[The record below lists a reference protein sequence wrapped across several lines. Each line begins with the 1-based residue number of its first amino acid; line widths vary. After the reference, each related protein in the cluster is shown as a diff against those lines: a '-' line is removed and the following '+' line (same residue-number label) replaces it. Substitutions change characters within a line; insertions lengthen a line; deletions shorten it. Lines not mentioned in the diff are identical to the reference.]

1 MHDTQISSFKPGST
15 WTVKTWA
22 YGLAG
27 TAVTVAASYIWLD
40 RPIALTAHSFHA
52 YQGAFAKLTY
62 IPEPL
67 AAAAAVTFFVAG
79 LWVLSG
85 RVLSFWGTT
94 ALLCGISVLLTEIIK
109 SQLKFV
115 FGRTW
120 PETFVQ
126 NNPSFIRDG
135 AFGFN
140 FFHGGPGYASFP
152 SGHTAAICALV
163 SVLWIM
169 APKGRPLYVLAVL
182 AVVVGLLGADYHFL
196 SDIIAGGF
204 VGATIGG
211 MTVALWRARAG

>member
-1 MHDTQISSFKPGST
+1 MRAIESWGL
-15 WTVKTWA
+15 
-22 YGLAG
+22 GLAG
-27 TAVTVAASYIWLD
+27 TAAATTSAYLWLD
-40 RPIALTAHSFHA
+40 RPIALTAHTYHA
-52 YQGAFAKLTY
+52 YQASFAPFTY
-62 IPEPL
+62 VPEPM
-67 AAAAAVTFFVAG
+67 AAAGCIVFLAAG
-79 LWVLSG
+79 LWVLAG
-85 RVLSFWGTT
+85 RRLAPWATV
-94 ALLCGISVLLTEIIK
+94 ALLSSMSVLLTEIIK
-109 SQLKFV
+109 SELKFV

-140 FFHGGPGYASFP
+140 FFHGGAGYGSFP

-182 AVVVGLLGADYHFL
+182 AVVIGLIGADYHFL

-204 VGATIGG
+204 VGTTIGW
-211 MTVALWRARAG
+211 MTVAFWRAWCAGQRQA

>member
-1 MHDTQISSFKPGST
+1 M
-15 WTVKTWA
+15 
-22 YGLAG
+22 
-27 TAVTVAASYIWLD
+27 
-40 RPIALTAHSFHA
+40 
-52 YQGAFAKLTY
+52 
-62 IPEPL
+62 
-67 AAAAAVTFFVAG
+67 
-79 LWVLSG
+79 
-85 RVLSFWGTT
+85 
-94 ALLCGISVLLTEIIK
+94 SVLLTEIIK

-135 AFGFN
+135 VYGFN

-152 SGHTAAICALV
+152 SGHTAAICALS

-204 VGATIGG
+204 VGTSVGWMI
-211 MTVALWRARAG
+211 VALWRTQVR

>member
-1 MHDTQISSFKPGST
+1 MRDIKT
-15 WTVKTWA
+15 WTWGLLGTTLATAGA
-22 YGLAG
+22 YL
-27 TAVTVAASYIWLD
+27 WLD
-40 RPIALTAHSFHA
+40 RPIALTAHTYHA
-52 YQGAFAKLTY
+52 YQNHFAKLTY

-67 AAAAAVTFFVAG
+67 AAAGATIFVAVG
-79 LWVLSG
+79 LWALAG
-85 RVLSFWGTT
+85 RRLSFWGTT
-94 ALLCGISVLLTEIIK
+94 ALLCSMSVLLTEIIK
-109 SQLKFV
+109 SELKYV

-135 AFGFN
+135 VFGFN

-152 SGHTAAICALV
+152 SGHTAAVCALV

-169 APKGRPLYVLAVL
+169 VPKGRPLYALAVL

-204 VGATIGG
+204 VGTTVGW
-211 MTVALWRARAG
+211 MTVTFWRTRAA

>member
-1 MHDTQISSFKPGST
+1 MRDI
-15 WTVKTWA
+15 KTWSLS
-22 YGLAG
+22 LAG
-27 TAVTVAASYIWLD
+27 TTVATAAAYIWLD
-40 RPIALTAHSFHA
+40 RPIALTAHAYHA
-52 YQGAFAKLTY
+52 YQNHFAKLTY

-67 AAAAAVTFFVAG
+67 AAAGGFVFVVAG
-79 LWVLSG
+79 LWVLAG
-85 RVLSFWGTT
+85 RRLSCWGTT
-94 ALLCGISVLLTEIIK
+94 ALLSAMSVLLTEIIK

-135 AFGFN
+135 VYGFN

-152 SGHTAAICALV
+152 SGHTAAICALS

-169 APKGRPLYVLAVL
+169 APKGRPLYALAVL

-204 VGATIGG
+204 VGTSVGW
-211 MTVALWRARAG
+211 MTVALWRTQVR